1 MSGKVTPFPN
11 GSMHGAE
18 IGTFTCSAGK
28 ERTLHQ
34 VTLHTVIIA
43 SDSLLTADGDE
54 RDSRAMQ
61 TVNFVDPQE
70 LGGMK
75 LNRRC
80 RDCTLAV
87 WQTCRLPRRRAE
99 RTRRR
104 IRRERHESVVF
115 K

>member
-1 MSGKVTPFPN
+1 MGGKAAHFPN

-34 VTLHTVIIA
+34 VTTHTVIIA
-43 SDSLLTADGDE
+43 SDSLMTAQGEE

-61 TVNFVDPQE
+61 TVNFSDPGE

-80 RDCTLAV
+80 RDCTLTA
-87 WQTCRLPRRRAE
+87 WQTCRLPKRHRE
-99 RTRRR
+99 RVQRV
-104 IRRERHESVVF
+104 RRERHERVAF